1 MGGGSIGRRSA
12 CKEKE
17 RVKRCCMSVCEK
29 WGRTLAADSAHAGLG
44 DGENGDNAQKSE
56 NADLLWLLSDSELV
70 LPV

>member
-1 MGGGSIGRRSA
+1 
-12 CKEKE
+12 
-17 RVKRCCMSVCEK
+17 MSVCEK